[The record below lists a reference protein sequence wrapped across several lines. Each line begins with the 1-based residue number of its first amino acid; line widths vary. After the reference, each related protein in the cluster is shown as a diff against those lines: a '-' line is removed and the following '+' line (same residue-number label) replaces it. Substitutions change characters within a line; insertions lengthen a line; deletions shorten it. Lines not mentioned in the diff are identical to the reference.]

1 MSKLSAEIAKKE
13 ALKWLAS
20 TGKLSISVTDK
31 AEQANFTIL
40 VEAFMDGRLVLAENG
55 ELVQTLT
62 HPIGEK
68 EVVKN
73 IAYKNRLK
81 AREISNE
88 VSSME
93 NPGWDARLIGY
104 ISALTR
110 NSSAIIDEL
119 SHVDYKFASAV
130 AYFFM

>member
-1 MSKLSAEIAKKE
+1 MSKISAEIAKKE
-13 ALKWLAS
+13 GLKWLVS
-20 TGKLSISVTDK
+20 TGKLSISESDK

-62 HPIGEK
+62 HPLGEK
-68 EVVKN
+68 EGIKS
-73 IAYKNRLK
+73 IAFKNRIT
-81 AREISNE
+81 AREISNT
-88 VSSME
+88 VSTMT
-93 NPGWDARLIGY
+93 NQGWDARLIGY

-110 NSSAIIDEL
+110 NSSVIIEEL